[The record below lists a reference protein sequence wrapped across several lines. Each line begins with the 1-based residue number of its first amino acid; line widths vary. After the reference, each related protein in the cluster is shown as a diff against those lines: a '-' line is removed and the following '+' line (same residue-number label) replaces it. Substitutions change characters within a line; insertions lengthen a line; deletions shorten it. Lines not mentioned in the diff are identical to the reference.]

1 MEKQLTGDRA
11 FSARAGSNSNK
22 SRDEGTVGSTEDKVH
37 SMSDPLSWGL
47 KLLSHREGEKRRE
60 EERRGE
66 QQQNNYISSPGQRM
80 LSYFPPVVRTTTP
93 TVKHCRETQ
102 QPFQP
107 PISAIVHIIVQ
118 PGPSYI

>member
-1 MEKQLTGDRA
+1 MEKQLTGDRT

-60 EERRGE
+60 EES
-66 QQQNNYISSPGQRM
+66 NNRTITFLHQDRECSPTF
-80 LSYFPPVVRTTTP
+80 LPW
-93 TVKHCRETQ
+93 
-102 QPFQP
+102 
-107 PISAIVHIIVQ
+107 
-118 PGPSYI
+118 